1 MTKVIFR
8 KGPGNY
14 LLSQFGSTF
23 LKKMYELV
31 KLINF
36 ACKKADEGRQL
47 ALATIIETKGSS
59 YRKKGTQMIVA
70 DDLVYEGALSGGC
83 VEKDVLSHCQ
93 KVFSAGKNIIF
104 EYDGRYKLGC
114 NGKIYILI
122 EYLENDVLHKV
133 VEKVNEYHQ
142 ARKHFRLGINKD
154 HRLTT
159 SSLYFLFGNDRIWI
173 SHPGSFHYD
182 ASEEL
187 EIPPQNQLVIIGG
200 EFDSVILARF
210 ADQAGFQTALVV
222 KESFSHHLPKTV
234 KVIYSKPETLAHSL
248 TFDDQTAVVLMTH
261 SLSRDL
267 SFLIEMLK
275 VRSKYLGI
283 LGPPARKETILN
295 DLIDYNENIFLLY
308 QEKLSD
314 LRGPIGLNIGARTPE
329 EISISILSEIIAT
342 FNGSAHEKQEV
353 RSHIIST

>member
-1 MTKVIFR
+1 
-8 KGPGNY
+8 
-14 LLSQFGSTF
+14 
-23 LKKMYELV
+23 MYELI

-36 ACKKADEGRQL
+36 ACKKADEGKQL

-83 VEKDVLSHCQ
+83 VEKDVLGHCQ
-93 KVFSAGKNIIF
+93 KVFSSGENVIF

-122 EYLENDVLHKV
+122 EYLEHDVLHTLVRKV
-133 VEKVNEYHQ
+133 HEYHEE
-142 ARKHFRLGINKD
+142 RKHFRLGINKD

-173 SHPGSFHYD
+173 SHPGSFHYN

-187 EIPPQNQLVIIGG
+187 NIAPQNQLVIVGG
-200 EFDSVILARF
+200 EFDSVLLARL
-210 ADQAGFQTALVV
+210 AEQTGFLTTLVV
-222 KESFSHHLPKTV
+222 KESFSHDLPASV
-234 KVIYSKPETLAHSL
+234 KVMYSKPEALAHSL
-248 TFDDQTAVVLMTH
+248 IFDDHTAVVLMTH
-261 SLSRDL
+261 SLARDL
-267 SFLIEMLK
+267 AFLIEMLK

-295 DLIDYNENIFLLY
+295 DLIDYSENLFLLY
-308 QEKLSD
+308 QEKIGD

-329 EISISILSEIIAT
+329 EIGISILSEIIAT
-342 FNGSAHEKQEV
+342 FNGSAFEKPEARAVLHQKG
-353 RSHIIST
+353 SNS